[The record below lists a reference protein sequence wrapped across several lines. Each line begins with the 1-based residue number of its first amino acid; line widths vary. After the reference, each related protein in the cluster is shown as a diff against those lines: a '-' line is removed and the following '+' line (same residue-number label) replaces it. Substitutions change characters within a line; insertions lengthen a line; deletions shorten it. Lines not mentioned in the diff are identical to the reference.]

1 MGFDWEDILGDTSYE
16 DAVDIAARALEKMQ
30 DDELEPEEEA
40 QDGEADA
47 ESTEGSAKVTEA
59 QTEHATREDQKSENV
74 CEPKQ
79 FPTGARF
86 MDGCDDEPVFN

>member
-1 MGFDWEDILGDTSYE
+1 MGFDWEEILGDTSYE
-16 DAVDIAARALEKMQ
+16 DAVDMAAEALEKMQ

-47 ESTEGSAKVTEA
+47 
-59 QTEHATREDQKSENV
+59 ENV